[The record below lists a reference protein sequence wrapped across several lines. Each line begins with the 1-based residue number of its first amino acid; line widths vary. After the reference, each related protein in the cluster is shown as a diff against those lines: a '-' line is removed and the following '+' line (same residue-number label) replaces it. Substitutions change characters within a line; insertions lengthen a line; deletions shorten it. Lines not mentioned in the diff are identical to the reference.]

1 MGLSPTAGDDGAALA
16 GAGADATGVAPAG
29 PADDGAG
36 VDDPGT
42 GEATA
47 GATGAAAGPM
57 AAGRW
62 MVPRTACEWTA
73 GEPATPNITAGNS
86 HQTRRLGDIGRDEE
100 VLTD

>member
-1 MGLSPTAGDDGAALA
+1 
-16 GAGADATGVAPAG
+16 
-29 PADDGAG
+29 
-36 VDDPGT
+36 
-42 GEATA
+42 
-47 GATGAAAGPM
+47 M

-62 MVPRTACEWTA
+62 MVPRPACEWTA